1 MPFPTKHI
9 PYYGPLYVY
18 VSPCPLSTDFRLARG
33 VFKFRVGIPSYDG
46 WVDFRQKRST
56 QNHLA
61 PFKINLIGKIVD
73 FHNRFINSEI
83 AKFDFL

>member
-1 MPFPTKHI
+1 MHVF
-9 PYYGPLYVY
+9 
-18 VSPCPLSTDFRLARG
+18 VSPCPLSTDFSPARG
-33 VFKFRVGIPSYDG
+33 VFKFLVGIPSYDG
-46 WVDFRQKRST
+46 WVDFPQKRST

-61 PFKINLIGKIVD
+61 PLKMNLIDKIVD

>member
-1 MPFPTKHI
+1 M
-9 PYYGPLYVY
+9 GN
-18 VSPCPLSTDFRLARG
+18 
-33 VFKFRVGIPSYDG
+33 PS

-61 PFKINLIGKIVD
+61 PFKINLIDKIVD

-83 AKFDFL
+83 AKFDFFVKFN